1 MRIIIPFARGH
12 LEDDTVAAM
21 QAYCPKS
28 VRWSTVCVDEEPN
41 IDDIWP
47 KAHTGYH
54 EMLAAMW
61 GEKETTIIIEH
72 DIVILPGVIE
82 SLLECEHDWCGNP
95 YFVGAGVHVCLG
107 CTKFSSRL
115 MFKHPNMMHDAG
127 LIESSAPAKDWHR
140 VDIRIEEVLMQRLKI
155 ERHVHDVQVGHINDQ
170 HKGRTGPQ
178 YNVNDTAIRSEQ
190 AMKLDQG
197 IDALT
202 GLL

>member
-1 MRIIIPFARGH
+1 MSRIIIPFARGH

-82 SLLECEHDWCGNP
+82 SICGTP
-95 YFVGAGVHVCLG
+95 TC
-107 CTKFSSRL
+107 CSSSVR
-115 MFKHPNMMHDAG
+115 M
-127 LIESSAPAKDWHR
+127 
-140 VDIRIEEVLMQRLKI
+140 
-155 ERHVHDVQVGHINDQ
+155 
-170 HKGRTGPQ
+170 
-178 YNVNDTAIRSEQ
+178 SEPPPG
-190 AMKLDQG
+190 M
-197 IDALT
+197 
-202 GLL
+202 